1 MEDSSCPMVP
11 SRSSTDMYELN
22 KDLERVIEDVENIS
36 VQLTWM
42 AYDMVTLR
50 TGFEGEACMRE
61 LEEAHSRCRAAV
73 FGEAEPQPQMEAG
86 AEKADSSQSQTVD

>member
-1 MEDSSCPMVP
+1 MEDSSCPTVP
-11 SRSSTDMYELN
+11 SRSNTDMYKLN
-22 KDLERVIEDVENIS
+22 KELERVIEDVEDIS

-61 LEEAHSRCRAAV
+61 LQEATCDVGTGTWGVILFAL
-73 FGEAEPQPQMEAG
+73 
-86 AEKADSSQSQTVD
+86 KKKK

>member
-1 MEDSSCPMVP
+1 MEDSSCPTVP
-11 SRSSTDMYELN
+11 SRSNTDMYKLN
-22 KDLERVIEDVENIS
+22 KELERVIEDVEDIS

-61 LEEAHSRCRAAV
+61 LQEAYSRCRAAV
-73 FGEAEPQPQMEAG
+73 FGEAVPQPQMEAG
-86 AEKADSSQSQTVD
+86 AEKADSLQSQTVD